1 MPSLR
6 EERLQ
11 KRVAEVRPELQ
22 KAREIAELA
31 DVREQGDDRRGAED
45 LRRDHGQG
53 P

>member
-1 MPSLR
+1 MASLR

-11 KRVAEVRPELQ
+11 ERVAEVRPQLQ

-31 DVREQGDDRRGAED
+31 EAENREMSRGAED
-45 LRRDHGQG
+45 VRRDHGQG